1 MIERTLLHWRELPDL
16 SLREAGAI
24 LGIAPGTVRAMVDRD
39 ELEHRTRAGKIF
51 VTVES
56 VRRVVGESPES
67 QENPSAP
74 RVRLSSADR
83 TAMRALRGGG

>member
-24 LGIAPGTVRAMVDRD
+24 LGVAASTVRAMADRG
-39 ELEHRTRAGKIF
+39 ELDHRTRAGKIF

-67 QENPSAP
+67 QENPAAP
-74 RVRLSSADR
+74 RVRYTARDRSALHS
-83 TAMRALRGGG
+83 LRGGR